1 MYGVVG
7 PRCGTT
13 VSEQNVLESS
23 VIDGDNPVCE
33 ANLTLVV
40 S

>member
-7 PRCGTT
+7 PRHGTT
-13 VSEQNVLESS
+13 VSEKNDLESS
-23 VIDGDNPVCE
+23 VIDGDNPVYE